1 MKKLLAALA
10 LACASLCAQPS
21 CISIQDTIYSM
32 GPSGSALMTGFIELK
47 LGYFTSNGGFTIT
60 QSLTTLSIT
69 AKSNNLSACLTPS
82 TVVQANYTVT
92 TGGRTPVHY
101 TTYWY
106 VPNTGGPYQLTSV
119 PSGVVNVAG
128 TPGVVTWQSGLN
140 FALVSV
146 NDTPAINGSATVSVA
161 SVQSVTQITLLS
173 GIGTLTSATFSDGP
187 LERGRTAASGA
198 NPPSIYGPQGLP
210 GATGAVGATG
220 STGAVGATGS
230 VGATGGTGPQG
241 PITNAPDTQIIYGT
255 GASSSSSS
263 DNVFQY
269 TTKLLG
275 LNGNINVTNVGT
287 QGYSKFGPT
296 TSSTLTAGEDHFVFT
311 ATSAAPAVH
320 NYTTTVLNEF
330 TGTATSTSRVTAGI
344 FDAFTAT
351 GATGALTDTGP
362 GGLIGITGEVAHRG
376 TGTVA
381 KASAV
386 RGELQGPTNTTYTMY
401 DVANFRATILSQGAN
416 QTMQSVASF
425 RSSGMGAPLGTV
437 TRSFGIRLDPQRE
450 LIFGTG
456 SALLGDSTITMS
468 GLTGVVT
475 VGMRADGQGVVPDS
489 IVTSVSGSVIGI
501 SNPTIAAVTGFVSF
515 YTDVCAGL
523 TGDYSLCGNNPAYL
537 GSDFTATGNL
547 TSTTL
552 TGLNTSGAAAWNIT
566 TSGSGVA
573 FTTDYASQITNGSA
587 RFALHPNG
595 SSVLSA
601 FTLANASGATNY
613 GTLAMLLTGS
623 TANLTVGRVGTA
635 VTPVTALNLGEAS
648 GSDLTTICLRFG
660 GVCAGTLTPAMYTA
674 PAFTSSGVAFASIG
688 AATAG
693 ASKWV
698 SDATPGTTPCS
709 GSGNGAWA
717 FATSTGPGVY
727 QWRCQ

>member
-1 MKKLLAALA
+1 MKRLLILA
-10 LACASLCAQPS
+10 LF
-21 CISIQDTIYSM
+21 
-32 GPSGSALMTGFIELK
+32 ALPAFGCDTGFISVVDAFLK
-47 LGYFTSNGGFTIT
+47 PNGEAWTGAITYTLAYNTTVAGATIVGTKQNFNVTNGLNICLAPGVYSPVTLQQSGQRNPITTSWGV
-60 QSLTTLSIT
+60 
-69 AKSNNLSACLTPS
+69 PS
-82 TVVQANYTVT
+82 
-92 TGGRTPVHY
+92 
-101 TTYWY
+101 
-106 VPNTGGPYQLTSV
+106 TGGPYTYADISGSTSLDG
-119 PSGVVNVAG
+119 GVCGSNTQVMFNSSNRCG
-128 TPGVVTWQSGLN
+128 SSSGLT
-140 FALVSV
+140 FATDLLTLV
-146 NDTPAINGSATVSVA
+146 
-161 SVQSVTQITLLS
+161 
-173 GIGTLTSATFSDGP
+173 
-187 LERGRTAASGA
+187 
-198 NPPSIYGPQGLP
+198 
-210 GATGAVGATG
+210 
-220 STGAVGATGS
+220 
-230 VGATGGTGPQG
+230 
-241 PITNAPDTQIIYGT
+241 
-255 GASSSSSS
+255 
-263 DNVFQY
+263 
-269 TTKLLG
+269 
-275 LNGNINVTNVGT
+275 GNITVTNSGT

-311 ATSAAPAVH
+311 ATSAAPPTH
-320 NYTTTVLNEF
+320 NYVITALNEF

-344 FDAFTAT
+344 FDAFTST

-386 RGELQGPTNTTYTMY
+386 RGELNGPTNTTYTIY
-401 DVANFRATILSQGAN
+401 DLANFRGTILSQGAN

-660 GVCAGTLTPAMYTA
+660 GVCAATLTPTLLSV
-674 PAFTSSGVAFASIG
+674 PAISSGGSNVVFRC
-688 AATAG
+688 ATAG
-693 ASKWV
+693 ALPV
-698 SDATPGTTPCS
+698 GATTINAASCGTTVD
-709 GSGNGAWA
+709 
-717 FATSTGPGVY
+717 TGMRV
-727 QWRCQ
+727 Q